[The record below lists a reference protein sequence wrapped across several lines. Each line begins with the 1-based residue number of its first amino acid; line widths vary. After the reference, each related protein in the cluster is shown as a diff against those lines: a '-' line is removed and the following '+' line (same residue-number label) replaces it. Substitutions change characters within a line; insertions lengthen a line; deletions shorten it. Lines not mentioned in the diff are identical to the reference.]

1 MLLGLDHVGLATDD
15 PDGAGVFLK
24 LLGMV
29 RESGGT
35 ADAYGVSCDFWQFS
49 RAADEPAVELVAP
62 ARDESAIATWLGQKG
77 PGLYHLAF
85 EVDDLEADAK
95 MLETNGF
102 LPIDEEPCAGAR
114 PGMRV
119 MFLYLAAPAEVL
131 VELVQYD
138 TPRRSPANSN

>member
-1 MLLGLDHVGLATDD
+1 MFLGIDHVGLATND
-15 PDGAGVFLK
+15 PDRAGVFLE

-35 ADAYGVSCDFWQFS
+35 ADSYGVSCDFWQFS
-49 RAADEPAVELVAP
+49 RAAAEPAVELVAP
-62 ARDESAIATWLGQKG
+62 VRAESTITSWLDQKG

-85 EVDDLEADAK
+85 EVDDLEADAT

-119 MFLYLAAPAEVL
+119 LFLYLGSPAEVL

-138 TPRRSPANSN
+138 TPRRTRRS